1 MGYFSVTIF
10 AATGIIVGWMVLR
23 FNLKTYS
30 IVRDIQRVAE
40 REGTTWTF
48 YGDPRRPFLFLF
60 RPEKL
65 IDLSDS
71 IAVRVSKE
79 ALLDHRKHLWRS
91 LLITWGIMIA
101 GFVLSAGVPLGY
113 ALLGHN
119 WHAR

>member
-1 MGYFSVTIF
+1 MEYFSVTIF
-10 AATGIIVGWMVLR
+10 AATGIIVGWVALR

-30 IVRDIQRVAE
+30 LVRDIQRVAE
-40 REGTTWTF
+40 SEGTTWTF
-48 YGDPRRPFLFLF
+48 YGDPRRRFLFLF

-65 IDLSDS
+65 LDLSDS
-71 IAVRVSKE
+71 VALRASKE
-79 ALLDHRKHLWRS
+79 TLLDHRKHLWRL

-101 GFVLSAGVPLGY
+101 AFVLSTGVPLGY